1 MVSSS
6 AWTFPYSSEMPVFP
20 PHLPPGAASAV
31 PAAGS
36 HRHGDEGGDHPEA
49 AGPQSRPD
57 GEHQQLPQPVRE
69 AAHQRQV
76 RRRGLAARGTGSRLR
91 TAGHVLGFSSVF

>member
-1 MVSSS
+1 
-6 AWTFPYSSEMPVFP
+6 MPVSP

-31 PAAGS
+31 AAAGS

-57 GEHQQLPQPVRE
+57 GKHQQLPQPVRQ

-76 RRRGLAARGTGSRLR
+76 RRRGLTARGTRGVQSPRG
-91 TAGHVLGFSSVF
+91 AVLAFSFGF